1 MCMVC
6 IESIGCCSYNCVMQE
21 IASVQLPD
29 RPPITRPAV
38 IPVGEEAKAALQ
50 KAPELHQLHYM
61 EVKDSSDTSAI
72 QLINEVAHQWE
83 KMALS
88 LHFKEY
94 MIQAI
99 SKNHPKD
106 CETACLDMFVRKP

>member
-6 IESIGCCSYNCVMQE
+6 IESIGCCSYNCIMQE
-21 IASVQLPD
+21 IASVLLPD
-29 RPPITRPAV
+29 RPPITRPAL
-38 IPVGEEAKAALQ
+38 IPVDEKAKAALQ

-61 EVKDSSDTSAI
+61 EVKDSNGTSAV

-99 SKNHPKD
+99 SKNHPKHVH
-106 CETACLDMFVRKP
+106 L